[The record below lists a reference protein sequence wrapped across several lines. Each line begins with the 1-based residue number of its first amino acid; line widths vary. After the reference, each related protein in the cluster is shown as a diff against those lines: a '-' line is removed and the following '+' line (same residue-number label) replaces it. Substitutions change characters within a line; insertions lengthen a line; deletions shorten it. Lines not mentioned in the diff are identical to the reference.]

1 VDPRRQRF
9 ILKGVAMPTQNSEEP
24 SQLTQRQQALSRWD
38 NEGGAW
44 TDHTVAPAAD
54 KEQTPTPEMSSAELV
69 TLRVRVI
76 ALENLLISLL
86 ATASDQQLE
95 LAREMA
101 GYISPRP
108 GFTHHPLTIHAAT
121 HMIDLIKRS
130 SRFR

>member
-1 VDPRRQRF
+1 MPR
-9 ILKGVAMPTQNSEEP
+9 QNSDRS
-24 SQLTQRQQALSRWD
+24 SQAIQRQQALSIWD
-38 NEGGAW
+38 NEGGA
-44 TDHTVAPAAD
+44 AGPIAAQAAN
-54 KEQTPTPEMSSAELV
+54 KAQVSVPEMSNADLV
-69 TLRVRVI
+69 ALRVRVI

-108 GFTHHPLTIHAAT
+108 GFTLHPLTIHAAA
-121 HMIDLIKRS
+121 HMIDLVERS